1 MNEDQTVFIV
11 DDEKP
16 VRDSIKFLME
26 SIGLQAKVF
35 SSAQEY
41 LDQFDTDA
49 PGCLITD
56 IRMPMMSGLDL
67 QQKLS
72 ENVLHPPIIMIT
84 GHGDVPMAVSAIQQG
99 AVDFVEKPFNNQKLL
114 DIVYKALEIDAK
126 CRGENIKLGDIQQKY
141 QYLTDKERLVFELI
155 IKGILNKKIAQ
166 ELFVTQSAIE
176 ARRAKIME
184 KMQANN
190 LSDLM
195 RMGMAMG
202 MIEV

>member
-1 MNEDQTVFIV
+1 MNEDQTIFIV

-35 SSAQEY
+35 ASAQEY
-41 LDQFDTDA
+41 LDQFDDDA

-72 ENVLHPPIIMIT
+72 EKALHPPIIMIT

-99 AVDFVEKPFNNQKLL
+99 AIDFVEKPFNNQKLL

-126 CRGENIKLGDIQQKY
+126 RRGENTKLGDIQQKY
-141 QYLTDKERLVFELI
+141 QYLTDIEQQVFGLV
-155 IKGILNKKIAQ
+155 IKGHLNKQIAQ

-195 RMGMAMG
+195 RMGMVMG
-202 MIEV
+202 MIEA

>member
-1 MNEDQTVFIV
+1 MNKDQTIYIV

-26 SIGLQAKVF
+26 SIGLQAKGF
-35 SSAQEY
+35 ASAQEY
-41 LDQFDTDA
+41 LDQFDADA

-72 ENVLHPPIIMIT
+72 EKALHLPIIMIT

-99 AVDFVEKPFNNQKLL
+99 AIDFVEKPFNNQKLL
-114 DIVYKALEIDAK
+114 DLVYKALEIDAK
-126 CRGENIKLGDIQQKY
+126 RRGENTKLGDIQQKY
-141 QYLTDKERLVFELI
+141 QYLTDKEQQVFELV
-155 IKGILNKKIAQ
+155 IKGDLNKQIAK

-195 RMGMAMG
+195 RMGMVMG

>member
-1 MNEDQTVFIV
+1 MNENQIVFIV
-11 DDEKP
+11 DDEKS

-41 LDQFDTDA
+41 LDQFDTNA

-72 ENVLHPPIIMIT
+72 ENTLHPPIIMIT

-141 QYLTDKERLVFELI
+141 QYLTDKERQVFELI
-155 IKGILNKKIAQ
+155 IKGILNKQIAQ

>member
-16 VRDSIKFLME
+16 VRDSIKFLVE
-26 SIGLQAKVF
+26 SIGLQAKEF
-35 SSAQEY
+35 ASAQEY
-41 LDQFDTDA
+41 LDQFDADA

-72 ENVLHPPIIMIT
+72 ERALHPPIIMIT
-84 GHGDVPMAVSAIQQG
+84 GHGDVPMAVSAIQHG
-99 AVDFVEKPFNNQKLL
+99 AIDFVEKPFNNQKLL

-126 CRGENIKLGDIQQKY
+126 RRGENTKLGDIQQKY
-141 QYLTDKERLVFELI
+141 QYLTDKEKQVFELV
-155 IKGILNKKIAQ
+155 IKGILNKQIAQ

-195 RMGMAMG
+195 RMGMTMG

>member
-1 MNEDQTVFIV
+1 MNENQTVFIV
-11 DDEKP
+11 DDEKS

-41 LDQFDTDA
+41 LQQFDADA

-72 ENVLHPPIIMIT
+72 ENTLHPPIIMIT

-141 QYLTDKERLVFELI
+141 QYLTDKERQVFELI
-155 IKGILNKKIAQ
+155 IKGILNKQIAQ

>member
-1 MNEDQTVFIV
+1 MNEDQTIFIV

-35 SSAQEY
+35 ASAQEY
-41 LDQFDTDA
+41 LDQFDDDA

-72 ENVLHPPIIMIT
+72 EKALHPPIIMIT

-99 AVDFVEKPFNNQKLL
+99 AIDFVEKPFNNQKLL

-126 CRGENIKLGDIQQKY
+126 RRGENTKLGDIQQKY
-141 QYLTDKERLVFELI
+141 QYLTDKEQQVFGLV
-155 IKGILNKKIAQ
+155 IKGHLNKQIAQ

-195 RMGMAMG
+195 RMGMVMG
-202 MIEV
+202 MIEA

>member
-1 MNEDQTVFIV
+1 MNENQTIFIV
-11 DDEKP
+11 DDEKS

-41 LDQFDTDA
+41 LQQFDADA

-67 QQKLS
+67 QLKLS
-72 ENVLHPPIIMIT
+72 ENAAHLPIIMIT
-84 GHGDVPMAVSAIQQG
+84 GHGDVPMAVSAIKQG
-99 AVDFVEKPFNNQKLL
+99 AIDFVEKPFNNQKLL

-126 CRGENIKLGDIQQKY
+126 CRGENTKLSDIQQKY
-141 QYLTDKERLVFELI
+141 QYLTDKEKRVFELV
-155 IKGILNKKIAQ
+155 IKGILNKQIAQ

-195 RMGMAMG
+195 RIGMAMG

>member
-1 MNEDQTVFIV
+1 MNEDQTIFIV

-35 SSAQEY
+35 ASAQEY
-41 LDQFDTDA
+41 LDQFDDDA

-72 ENVLHPPIIMIT
+72 EKALHPPIIMIT

-99 AVDFVEKPFNNQKLL
+99 AIDFVEKPFNNQKLL

-126 CRGENIKLGDIQQKY
+126 RRGENTKLDDIQQKY
-141 QYLTDKERLVFELI
+141 QYLTDKEQQVFELV
-155 IKGILNKKIAQ
+155 IKGHLNKQIAQ

-195 RMGMAMG
+195 RMGMVMG
-202 MIEV
+202 MIEA

>member
-26 SIGLQAKVF
+26 SIGLQAKEF
-35 SSAQEY
+35 ASAQEY

-72 ENVLHPPIIMIT
+72 ENALHPPIIMIT

-126 CRGENIKLGDIQQKY
+126 RRGENTKLGDIQQKY
-141 QYLTDKERLVFELI
+141 QYLTDKEKQVFELV

>member
-1 MNEDQTVFIV
+1 MNENQTVFIV
-11 DDEKP
+11 DDEKS

-41 LDQFDTDA
+41 LDQFDTNA

-72 ENVLHPPIIMIT
+72 ENTLHPPIIMIT

-141 QYLTDKERLVFELI
+141 QYLTDKERQVFELI
-155 IKGILNKKIAQ
+155 IKGILNKQIAQ

-195 RMGMAMG
+195 RIGMAMG

>member
-1 MNEDQTVFIV
+1 MNEDQTIFII
-11 DDEKP
+11 DDEKS
-16 VRDSIKFLME
+16 VRDSIKLLME
-26 SIGLQAKVF
+26 SIGLNAQVF
-35 SSAQEY
+35 ASAQEY
-41 LDQFDTDA
+41 LDQFDADA

-72 ENVLHPPIIMIT
+72 EKALHPPIIMIT

-99 AVDFVEKPFNNQKLL
+99 AIDFVEKPFNNQKLL
-114 DIVYKALEIDAK
+114 DLVYKALEIDAK
-126 CRGENIKLGDIQQKY
+126 RRGENTKLDDIQQKY
-141 QYLTDKERLVFELI
+141 QYLTDKEKQVFELV
-155 IKGILNKKIAQ
+155 IKGHLNKQIAQ

-195 RMGMAMG
+195 RMGMVMG
-202 MIEV
+202 MIKA

>member
-26 SIGLQAKVF
+26 SIGLQAKEF
-35 SSAQEY
+35 ASAQEY

-72 ENVLHPPIIMIT
+72 ENALHPPIIMIT

-126 CRGENIKLGDIQQKY
+126 RRGENTKLGDIQQKY
-141 QYLTDKERLVFELI
+141 QYLTDKEKQVFELV

-195 RMGMAMG
+195 RMGMTMG

>member
-16 VRDSIKFLME
+16 VRDSIKFLVE
-26 SIGLQAKVF
+26 SIGLQAKEF
-35 SSAQEY
+35 APAQEY
-41 LDQFDTDA
+41 LDQFDADA

-72 ENVLHPPIIMIT
+72 ERALHPPIIMIT
-84 GHGDVPMAVSAIQQG
+84 GHGDVPMAVSAIQHG
-99 AVDFVEKPFNNQKLL
+99 AIDFVEKPFNNQKLL

-126 CRGENIKLGDIQQKY
+126 RRGENTKLGDIQQKY
-141 QYLTDKERLVFELI
+141 QYLTDKEKQVFELV
-155 IKGILNKKIAQ
+155 IKGILNKQIAQ

-195 RMGMAMG
+195 RMGMTMG

>member
-1 MNEDQTVFIV
+1 MNENQIVFIV
-11 DDEKP
+11 DDEKS

-41 LDQFDTDA
+41 LQQFDADA

-67 QQKLS
+67 QLKLS
-72 ENVLHPPIIMIT
+72 ENAAHLPIIMIT
-84 GHGDVPMAVSAIQQG
+84 GHGDVPMAVSAIKQG
-99 AVDFVEKPFNNQKLL
+99 AIDFVEKPFNNQKLL

-141 QYLTDKERLVFELI
+141 QYLTDKERQVFELI
-155 IKGILNKKIAQ
+155 IKGILNKQIAQ

-195 RMGMAMG
+195 RIGMAMG

>member
-1 MNEDQTVFIV
+1 MNKDQTIFIV

-26 SIGLQAKVF
+26 SIGLQAEEF
-35 SSAQEY
+35 ASAQEY
-41 LDQFDTDA
+41 LDQFDADA

-72 ENVLHPPIIMIT
+72 EKALHPPIIMIT

-99 AVDFVEKPFNNQKLL
+99 AIDFVEKPFNNQKLL
-114 DIVYKALEIDAK
+114 DLVYKALEIDAK
-126 CRGENIKLGDIQQKY
+126 HRGENTKLDDIQQKY
-141 QYLTDKERLVFELI
+141 QYLTAKEQQVFELV
-155 IKGILNKKIAQ
+155 IKGDLNKQIAK

-195 RMGMAMG
+195 RMGMVMG

>member
-26 SIGLQAKVF
+26 SIGLQAKGF
-35 SSAQEY
+35 ASAQEY
-41 LDQFDTDA
+41 LDQFDADA

-72 ENVLHPPIIMIT
+72 ERALHPPIIMIT
-84 GHGDVPMAVSAIQQG
+84 GHGDVPMAVSAIQHG
-99 AVDFVEKPFNNQKLL
+99 AIDFVEKPFNNQKLL

-126 CRGENIKLGDIQQKY
+126 RRGENTKLGDIQQKY
-141 QYLTDKERLVFELI
+141 QYLTDKEKQVFELV
-155 IKGILNKKIAQ
+155 IKGILNKQIAQ

-195 RMGMAMG
+195 RMGMTMG

>member
-1 MNEDQTVFIV
+1 MNDDQTIFIV
-11 DDEKP
+11 DDEKS

-26 SIGLQAKVF
+26 SIGLKAQVF
-35 SSAQEY
+35 TSAQEY
-41 LDQFDTDA
+41 LDQFDVNA

-67 QQKLS
+67 QQKLT
-72 ENVLHPPIIMIT
+72 EKAIHPPIIMIT

-99 AVDFVEKPFNNQKLL
+99 AIDFVEKPFNNQKLL
-114 DIVYKALEIDAK
+114 DIVYKALEIDATR
-126 CRGENIKLGDIQQKY
+126 RGENTKLGDIQKKY
-141 QYLTDKERLVFELI
+141 QYLTDKEKQVFELI
-155 IKGILNKKIAQ
+155 IKGILNKQIAQ

>member
-26 SIGLQAKVF
+26 SIGLQAKEF
-35 SSAQEY
+35 ASAQEY
-41 LDQFDTDA
+41 LDQFDADA

-72 ENVLHPPIIMIT
+72 ERALHPPIIMIT
-84 GHGDVPMAVSAIQQG
+84 GHGDVPMAVSAIQHG
-99 AVDFVEKPFNNQKLL
+99 AIDFVEKPFNNQKLL

-126 CRGENIKLGDIQQKY
+126 RRGENTKLGDIQQKY
-141 QYLTDKERLVFELI
+141 QYLTDKEKQVFELV
-155 IKGILNKKIAQ
+155 IKGILNKQIAQ

-195 RMGMAMG
+195 RMGMTMG

>member
-141 QYLTDKERLVFELI
+141 QYLTDKERRVFELI
-155 IKGILNKKIAQ
+155 IKGILNKQIAQ

>member
-1 MNEDQTVFIV
+1 MNENQTVFIV
-11 DDEKP
+11 DDEKS

-41 LDQFDTDA
+41 LDQFDTNA

-72 ENVLHPPIIMIT
+72 ENTLHPPIIMIT

-141 QYLTDKERLVFELI
+141 QYLTDKEKRVFELV
-155 IKGILNKKIAQ
+155 IKGTLNKQIAQ

>member
-1 MNEDQTVFIV
+1 MNENQTVFIV
-11 DDEKP
+11 DDEKS

-41 LDQFDTDA
+41 LDQFDTNA

-72 ENVLHPPIIMIT
+72 ENTLHPPIIMIT

-141 QYLTDKERLVFELI
+141 QYLTDKERQVFELI
-155 IKGILNKKIAQ
+155 IKGILNKQIAQ